1 MDFINIQPEKK
12 ASDGG
17 SVAGMWCE
25 WNEGTTA
32 ERVNC
37 HDFSVNHVMLPT
49 DFLVRLV
56 FVHP

>member
-1 MDFINIQPEKK
+1 MDFINIKPEKK

-17 SVAGMWCE
+17 SVAGMWSE
-25 WNEGTTA
+25 WNEGRTA
-32 ERVNC
+32 SRVNC
-37 HDFSVNHVMLPT
+37 HDFSVNHFILPI